1 MFRCFPRGDSSALR
15 RLFARPFARDFHPA
29 FIRRSFSLV
38 RRIKLVVSLSIEY
51 HFQQSH
57 DRSPSSSLF
66 FESWF
71 VRKRSRRRGSKHRS
85 RYLRDSLGDIAILSD
100 QSDKRNSHLLWFHLT
115 MIRETRVSKPW
126 INHGSEPPRLPV
138 SPSPRLPC
146 SPFSSCSPVFRSLRL
161 VRSSE
166 VESRPYRTKLRSL
179 PDGAVRS
186 PGYIAGSAVFS
197 LFMWRN
203 RIKTVATSWV
213 PRWDYSRTVTPG
225 NANPM

>member
-126 INHGSEPPRLPV
+126 INHGSEPSPFLPSIFPVVSCRLPASPSPRLPV
-138 SPSPRLPC
+138 SPAPLS
-146 SPFSSCSPVFRSLRL
+146 RL
-161 VRSSE
+161 VLQFSDPSDLFAPARSRAGHIERNSAP
-166 VESRPYRTKLRSL
+166 SPT
-179 PDGAVRS
+179 VRCV
-186 PGYIAGSAVFS
+186 P
-197 LFMWRN
+197 R
-203 RIKTVATSWV
+203 ATSRV
-213 PRWDYSRTVTPG
+213 PQSLVYSCDVIG
-225 NANPM
+225 